1 MDRLIMESV
10 LADVNGFNLT
20 KDSRGGYTGA
30 LVMGFNEDRIAQVN
44 HVFSELKGMVQE
56 EGVQLL
62 ICKTMVDGIYDL
74 EICTDA
80 LDEPVRIS
88 NKAISKEMI
97 QGIESHVGNE
107 PKVLLGADGLAVENW
122 LEIGSLDIKRCEG

>member
-20 KDSRGGYTGA
+20 KDNRAGYTSA
-30 LVMGFNEDRIAQVN
+30 LLMGFNEDRLTQVG

-56 EGVQLL
+56 EGIELL
-62 ICKTMVDGIYDL
+62 ICKTMVHGIYDL
-74 EICTDA
+74 EICTTV

-88 NKAISKEMI
+88 NKAISQEMI
-97 QGIESHVGNE
+97 GEIEKHVGAE
-107 PKVLLGADGLAVENW
+107 AKVLLGVDGLGVEDW
-122 LEIGSLDIKRCEG
+122 LEIGSLTIKKCEG